1 MKVSTENITETSVS
15 ATEPLTVAQAKSH
28 LRVDISADDTLIGTL
43 ITAAREWVEQ
53 YCQQSFVQHTYRA
66 DLPGFWDVM
75 QLPLGPVQS
84 ITSIKYYDT
93 ASPNALQ
100 TLSTNVYALN
110 HDTVTRNDGQSWES
124 VAYRNDAVQIT
135 YTTGW
140 KDTSSPQG
148 TGASVPW
155 AVKQAMLL
163 LIGDSYEN
171 REWQVLYPGQLHEN
185 RAMFNLLNAYRAY
198 R

>member
-1 MKVSTENITETSVS
+1 MKVSTEYITETSVS
-15 ATEPLTVAQAKSH
+15 STEPLTVAEAKLH
-28 LRVDISADDTLIGTL
+28 LRVDISTDDTYIGDL
-43 ITAAREWVEQ
+43 ITSARMWCEE
-53 YCQQSFVQHTYRA
+53 YCQRSFVQHTYRA
-66 DLPGFWDVM
+66 DLPYFADVM
-75 QLPLGPVQS
+75 ELPLGPVQS
-84 ITSIKYYDT
+84 ISSIKYYDT

-135 YTTGW
+135 FVTGW
-140 KDTSSPQG
+140 QDTSSPQG
-148 TGASVPW
+148 TGAAVPRP
-155 AVKQAMLL
+155 VVQAMRL
-163 LIGDSYEN
+163 LIGDAYEN
-171 REWQVLYPGQLHEN
+171 REWQVLYPGQLHES